1 MKYNT
6 GVDQKKHGCSN
17 DGGRSALCKFPCE
30 WIGKTFIWEDTQVPP
45 NPNGYGTI
53 TYSKCNHSVAVLTVN
68 VNTVDLVC
76 LEIKGPYIL
85 LKWTIQE
92 GSFLDCLTVKIISP
106 DVFTFIARGAVETGG
121 FCNACFEANENNAI
135 SVVARAYGATDD
147 ADVLTCTA
155 PPPKCHGKRRKHCK
169 GLTRLKQCRRPGYW
183 YSGKPSHYKYR
194 TAKPCKKWN

>member
-1 MKYNT
+1 MTNNLNAHYTNINLHVNIEFLLKH
-6 GVDQKKHGCSN
+6 VKKKHVNLNISISG
-17 DGGRSALCKFPCE
+17 SALCKFPCE
-30 WIGKTFIWEDTQVPP
+30 WIGKTFIWEDTRVPP
-45 NPNGYGTI
+45 NPNAYGTI

-85 LKWTIQE
+85 LKWTTE
-92 GSFLDCLTVKIISP
+92 GESFLDCLTVKIISP
-106 DVFTFIARGAVETGG
+106 DVFTFIAR
-121 FCNACFEANENNAI
+121 
-135 SVVARAYGATDD
+135 DD

-155 PPPKCHGKRRKHCK
+155 PPPKCRGKRRKHCK
-169 GLTRLKQCRRPGYW
+169 GLRRLKQCRRPGYW